1 MLKQTLYVGHAIPR
15 GGGCWE
21 RDHVRAVIGQ
31 AALSCAIQC
40 YTLQDAVGFWN
51 GEREDTTL
59 VVVVDLDT
67 ASAKGLAHEIRRRLK
82 QDAVLLETQ
91 EVTTTLV
98 GGQS

>member
-1 MLKQTLYVGHAIPR
+1 MLKQTLYVGHTIPR

-21 RDHVRAVIGQ
+21 RDHVRAAILS
-31 AALSCAIQC
+31 AARDMGVLA